1 MEDCNTE
8 TTSPI
13 FSKENGTGGGG
24 YFDLQTHVYRAK
36 KKKNL
41 TSHATAGEILKNKM
55 LRNYNKITTFKTAA
69 LKI

>member
-1 MEDCNTE
+1 MEQEVGD
-8 TTSPI
+8 I
-13 FSKENGTGGGG
+13 LISKPMYIE
-24 YFDLQTHVYRAK
+24 LK

>member
-36 KKKNL
+36 KKK
-41 TSHATAGEILKNKM
+41 
-55 LRNYNKITTFKTAA
+55 KI
-69 LKI
+69 